1 MSLLDLLLASLLKI
15 LDVLLLP
22 QTVPIHGHAIFGE
35 DLCALFVRFRR
46 RGVDLGHSGSF
57 LLRPLR
63 DTEESGPPVPKFSG
77 LQGVLGL
84 AMSIASTWDEVGL
97 KIGDGSTV
105 QLRRLGAM
113 PAILFRTGALGLE
126 DLREISDRL
135 TLS

>member
-1 MSLLDLLLASLLKI
+1 
-15 LDVLLLP
+15 
-22 QTVPIHGHAIFGE
+22 
-35 DLCALFVRFRR
+35 
-46 RGVDLGHSGSF
+46 
-57 LLRPLR
+57 
-63 DTEESGPPVPKFSG
+63 VPKFSG